1 MPERL
6 GTSALER
13 VARGL
18 CRSFSRIVSRFAIA
32 MCVLWTLVHRLS
44 KLDILGACLSGAGL
58 KSGMLDVGFK
68 LFAPQEEL
76 CISSSSQI
84 SMLRMEFTARLS
96 PILLPRLLWGFFCLF
111 VFLMCLM
118 CRSNLA
124 SFGIF
129 FTENCFVCSCGFGVF
144 KGQGKVRESSYI
156 TMLNCKLCDWYF

>member
-1 MPERL
+1 MHFLLIRDFHVKD
-6 GTSALER
+6 G
-13 VARGL
+13 VYGK
-18 CRSFSRIVSRFAIA
+18 IVSDSPPQIA
-32 MCVLWTLVHRLS
+32 V
-44 KLDILGACLSGAGL
+44 
-58 KSGMLDVGFK
+58 
-68 LFAPQEEL
+68 
-76 CISSSSQI
+76 
-84 SMLRMEFTARLS
+84 
-96 PILLPRLLWGFFCLF
+96 GFFCLF